1 MHPLTRIGGVV
12 LAAALLACG
21 GLGSDAVKEAKAD
34 DVAAV
39 AAAEAA
45 VAVETSPPPPAVAPF
60 PLAVGH
66 TWTYRVS
73 ERRGAGVRIL
83 GFTDRKAQESVIAE
97 WTLTL
102 TGEEE
107 GRFAATLSRAPKN
120 GDLPSTTPLTL
131 WESDGGLRM
140 DVGSGERAALE
151 WRLPPDPTSA
161 DRSRCIAHYLG
172 GVVGSCAVRPGGAL
186 GSSPGLESGIV
197 FDGSRPG
204 AEVGQFLVGLLS
216 VGIFIPGNPSTVQSA
231 ELIDFTPGPGSEALF
246 AAHPGPVLAAVR
258 AAPERALPVLEQ
270 TLVAY
275 DLDAEQGAAVVS
287 AVGTDD
293 VLPVAQ
299 RVLEALPPS
308 ERPAIVRAALVRLAT
323 KESEVTVV
331 AHLHE
336 ALPDDLSEAHRDALL
351 ALVESE
357 EARAQVVAMLGGER
371 PLLTAVL
378 QKRDG
383 GFDDD
388 VVEAAKAVV
397 GDEPNRIDDATAVVG
412 LCSFDDGRREVMA
425 VLLPTIP
432 VEERPEALIAMIGEM
447 GFDKGRIAAIRAY
460 PGLVDTLS
468 SAQRRELFAMIQFA
482 KDEAAPLLGL

>member
-1 MHPLTRIGGVV
+1 MG
-12 LAAALLACG
+12 
-21 GLGSDAVKEAKAD
+21 
-34 DVAAV
+34 
-39 AAAEAA
+39 
-45 VAVETSPPPPAVAPF
+45 
-60 PLAVGH
+60 
-66 TWTYRVS
+66 
-73 ERRGAGVRIL
+73 
-83 GFTDRKAQESVIAE
+83 Q
-97 WTLTL
+97 
-102 TGEEE
+102 
-107 GRFAATLSRAPKN
+107 GRWPR
-120 GDLPSTTPLTL
+120 
-131 WESDGGLRM
+131 W
-140 DVGSGERAALE
+140 
-151 WRLPPDPTSA
+151 
-161 DRSRCIAHYLG
+161 
-172 GVVGSCAVRPGGAL
+172 
-186 GSSPGLESGIV
+186 
-197 FDGSRPG
+197 
-204 AEVGQFLVGLLS
+204 QFLVGLLS

-258 AAPERALPVLEQ
+258 AAPGRALPVLEQ
-270 TLVAY
+270 TLAAY

-357 EARAQVVAMLGGER
+357 EARAQIVAMLGGER